1 MIKKLYFSLF
11 IITLLSGAVTAQQIT
26 QNQRIEWDAINT
38 FTLEDKEI
46 KFLNFTDASNDDA
59 YGMLPV
65 FTQIFPLNA
74 PGLSYQFM
82 ISDEVFEPFDDQA
95 ALGDVA
101 DIDLINDHI
110 QLASEIITIRKKNYS
125 QLCLL
130 PMRKNPETGQ
140 YEKLVQFTIKAELF
154 PEERFNFTAHS
165 REYADNSVLATG
177 DWFKISVTETGVYK
191 LTYEDLTQ
199 MGMDFTGVAS
209 SQIGM
214 YGTGGKMLPERN
226 SDFRYDDL
234 QEIAIWVEDGGDG
247 TFGSGDYILF
257 YGEGILSWNY
267 VPLRLA
273 FEHETHRYSEHNYY
287 FITIG
292 SEPGKRIEAV
302 EQLTV
307 PAEQVITTY
316 NYYEAYSLNAI
327 NLIRSGSVWYSEEY
341 SEITSRTHHF
351 EFPKRSI
358 SESVFFAGDFAAR
371 SFTNSNF
378 DLYAN
383 GEFMI
388 NVPIGAVPQ
397 NSVSKFG
404 NGLTKTRR
412 FGISDSQDITIDVE
426 YDKPGNESRGWLNYL
441 EINVMNHLRFD
452 GGQMAFRNIYAM
464 YNAPNAEFRIANATV
479 PLSVWDVTDPLNV
492 NAINVTQQNDT
503 CSFKVTTPDLL
514 EFVAFDHSHFLQPDY
529 LGKTE
534 NQNLH
539 ALGEADFIIVSHP
552 DFWEQ
557 AERLK
562 AFHEEMDQMDIHLVA
577 PQQIYNEFSSGKQ
590 DPTAIRDFVKMI
602 YDRSGDTPRLKYL
615 LLIGDGSYDPKDR
628 IENNKKFI
636 VTFQSKQSLIYTTS
650 YVTDDFFGLMDD
662 NEGFDALG
670 NVDIGIGRFPVN
682 TPEQAETMVDKV
694 IRYMTFGEENAGHWR
709 NSICF
714 IADDEDNNLHIFQA
728 DTVLVNIVT
737 RNNENINI
745 NKIYF
750 DAYQQITT
758 SAGKRY
764 PEVNVA
770 FNEQVNSGALFINYT
785 GHGGEIALADERVI
799 QIQDI
804 LAWNNKYTMP
814 VFITATC
821 EFTPFDKPGTTSAG
835 ELVVLNPNGGGVA
848 LMSTTRIAF
857 ASSNLTLN
865 RRIYDTLFR
874 ADPGDYPRLGDLIMF
889 SKNPSNTN
897 IRNFTLFG
905 NPALK
910 LAFPEHNIII
920 DSINGLPSG
929 LAQDTIRANS
939 LVSFSGYI
947 AGFENGQA
955 RTDFDGYLYPVLYDK
970 PKKITT
976 LANDPL
982 SFPYEFK
989 LQQDIL
995 YEGKVSVT
1003 NGRFYFSF
1011 MMPRDINYSYGE
1023 GKLSL
1028 YAANRFTDASGYF
1041 NDFIIGGLDENAGMD
1056 NAGPQIVLYLND
1068 KPFVNG
1074 STVNTDPVM
1083 FANLYDPS
1091 GINAIG
1097 VGIGHDIIAR
1107 LDGPVSETLILNEH
1121 FQPTLND
1128 YQSGSIKYFFKNLVN
1143 GEYALQLKAWDM
1155 QNNSSVAVIDFIV
1168 SDQIAMHLEKV
1179 FNYPNPFSDFTDFTF
1194 RHNQYDAPITVEINI
1209 YNSSGHLVKTIGPQT
1224 ISSNGYYI
1232 EPIRWNGICDG
1243 GSKLK
1248 SGLYVYTVDVTG
1260 KGESITRMVQKMII
1274 SQ

>member
-1 MIKKLYFSLF
+1 MIKKLYLSLF
-11 IITLLSGAVTAQQIT
+11 IITLTSGIVPAQET
-26 QNQRIEWDAINT
+26 TESRRIEWTEIKT
-38 FTLEDKEI
+38 FTLGDQEV
-46 KFLNFTDASNDDA
+46 KFLNFTDASNADA
-59 YGMLPV
+59 FGMLPV

-101 DIDLINDHI
+101 NIDLINDHI
-110 QLASEIITIRKKNYS
+110 QLASEIITIRKKHYS
-125 QLCLL
+125 QLNLL

-154 PEERFNFTAHS
+154 PEEKFNFTAY
-165 REYADNSVLATG
+165 RRDYADNSVLASG
-177 DWFKISVTETGVYK
+177 DWYKISVTETGIYK
-191 LTYEDLTQ
+191 LTYEALTQ
-199 MGMDFTGVAS
+199 MGMDFTGVTS
-209 SQIGM
+209 GRIGV
-214 YGTGGKMLPERN
+214 YGNGGKMLPERN
-226 SDFRYDDL
+226 SDFRNDDL
-234 QEIAIWVEDGGDG
+234 QEIAIWIEDGGDG
-247 TFGSGDYILF
+247 FFGSGDYILF
-257 YGEGILSWNY
+257 YGEGVLSWNY

-273 FEHETHRYSEHNYY
+273 FEHETHRYSDHNYY

-292 SEPGKRIEAV
+292 NESGKRIETL

-307 PAEQVITTY
+307 PAGQVINTY

-327 NLIRSGSVWYSEEY
+327 NLIRSGSVWYSEEF
-341 SEITSRTHHF
+341 SEITNRSYHF

-358 SESVFFAGDFAAR
+358 GESVFFAGDFAAR

-383 GEFMI
+383 DTFMI

-397 NSVSKFG
+397 GSVSKFG

-412 FGISDSQDITIDVE
+412 FGISDSQDITIDVD
-426 YDKPGNESRGWLNYL
+426 YDKPGNESRGWINYL
-441 EINVMNHLRFD
+441 EINVMNYLRFD
-452 GGQMAFRNIYAM
+452 GGQMGFRNIYTI

-492 NAINVTQQNDT
+492 KDINVTQQNDT
-503 CSFKVTTPDLL
+503 CSFVLTTLDLL
-514 EFVAFDHSHFLQPDY
+514 EFHTFDHSLFLQAEY
-529 LGKTE
+529 LGKIE

-539 ALGEADFIIVSHP
+539 SLGEADFIIVSHP

-562 AFHEEMDQMDIHLVA
+562 AFHEEIDQMIIHLVA

-602 YDRSGDTPRLKYL
+602 YDRSGETPRLKYL

-628 IENNKKFI
+628 IENNKNFI
-636 VTFQSKQSLIYTTS
+636 VTFQSRQSLIFTTS

-662 NEGFDALG
+662 NEGHDALG

-737 RNNENINI
+737 RNNESIKI

-764 PEVNVA
+764 PEVTAA
-770 FNEQVNSGALFINYT
+770 FNEQVNKGTLFVNYT
-785 GHGGEIALADERVI
+785 GHGGEIALADERII
-799 QIQDI
+799 QMQDI
-804 LAWNNKYTMP
+804 LSWNNKNKMP

-821 EFTPFDKPGTTSAG
+821 EFTPYDKPGTTSAG

-874 ADPGDYPRLGDLIMF
+874 AEPGDYPRLGDLIMF

-920 DSINGLPSG
+920 DSINGLPAG

-939 LVSFSGYI
+939 HVSFSGYI
-947 AGFENGQA
+947 ADFENSQTV
-955 RTDFDGYLYPVLYDK
+955 TDFDGYLYPVLYDK

-1003 NGRFYFSF
+1003 NGRFSFSF
-1011 MMPRDINYSYGE
+1011 MMPRDINYHYGE

-1028 YAANRFTDASGYF
+1028 YAADSLTDASGYF
-1041 NDFIIGGLDENAGMD
+1041 NDFIVGGLDENAGMD
-1056 NAGPQIVLYLND
+1056 NAGPEIELYLND
-1068 KPFVNG
+1068 SKFVNG
-1074 STVNTDPVM
+1074 SLVNNYPIM
-1083 FANLYDPS
+1083 IANLYDPS

-1097 VGIGHDIIAR
+1097 VGIGHDIVAGI
-1107 LDGPVSETLILNEH
+1107 DGPVSKTLILNNH
-1121 FQPTLND
+1121 FQQTLND
-1128 YQSGSIKYFFKNLVN
+1128 YQSGSIRYLLENLVN
-1143 GEYALQLKAWDM
+1143 GEYSLQLKAWDM
-1155 QNNSSVAVIDFIV
+1155 QNNSSVATIDFIV
-1168 SDQIAMHLEKV
+1168 SDQIPMHLSEV
-1179 FNYPNPFSDFTDFTF
+1179 RNDPNPFYDFTEFTF
-1194 RHNQYDAPITVEINI
+1194 RHNQYDAPIAVEINI
-1209 YNSSGHLVKTIGPQT
+1209 YNTGGNLVKTISRT
-1224 ISSNGYYI
+1224 VSSNIYYI
-1232 EPIRWNGICDG
+1232 EPIRWHGTCDG
-1243 GSKLK
+1243 GSKLNP
-1248 SGLYVYTVDVTG
+1248 GLYVYTVDVTG
-1260 KGESITRMVQKMII
+1260 KDGSITRMVQKMII
-1274 SQ
+1274 SH